1 MRLNPDT
8 RGMTILLAM
17 MVGLGPLSTDMYLA
31 SMPHIGAALGASNAS
46 VQLTMS
52 IYIVGF
58 AFGQVMHGPLS
69 DKYGRRPVL
78 LGGFALYVTASA
90 ACIAA
95 TTIDLLIAARIA
107 QAIGAAA
114 STILARSIVRD
125 LYEGARAGRQL
136 AAMSVIAGLTPI
148 CAPVLGGVLQAW
160 FGWQASFAA
169 MGMLGGA
176 LAAAIFLLLPETNR
190 HIHAGPISAGT
201 ILTSFGVVLQNRAYR
216 SYLGIQA
223 FSYNGLFAFLCGSSY
238 VLQEIYGFSPAQFG
252 LVFGTCSVSFVL
264 GAYLGGRMVARRGL
278 DGMIRLGVLCLLI
291 GGVGQVLG
299 VLAFPKVTAALVIPE
314 MIYFMGIGFLLPNT
328 QAAAM
333 QPFPERAGAA
343 SSLIGF
349 AQMMSA
355 ALVSW
360 IMAAQLGQTALP
372 MAIVMA
378 VAGLGAFLVFHT
390 TKRHRKTQSF

>member
-1 MRLNPDT
+1 MRLNPGT

-52 IYIVGF
+52 IYIVAF
-58 AFGQVMHGPLS
+58 AFGQVLHGPLS

-78 LGGFALYVTASA
+78 LGGFALYV
-90 ACIAA
+90 AA
-95 TTIDLLIAARIA
+95 TLACVASSTIDLLIAARVA
-107 QAIGAAA
+107 QALGAAA

-125 LYEGARAGRQL
+125 LYEGAQAGRQL
-136 AAMSVIAGLTPI
+136 AAMSAIAGLTPI

-160 FGWQASFAA
+160 FDWRASFAA

-176 LAAAIFLLLPETNR
+176 LAAAVFLLLPETNR
-190 HIHAGPISAGT
+190 YAHSGPISART
-201 ILTSFGVVLQNRAYR
+201 ILSSFGVVLENRAYR

-223 FSYNGLFAFLCGSSY
+223 FSYNGLFAFLSGSSY
-238 VLQEIYGFSPAQFG
+238 VLQKVYGFSPVHFG
-252 LVFGTCSVSFVL
+252 LLFATCSFSFVC
-264 GAYLGGRMVARRGL
+264 GAFLGGRMVARRGL
-278 DGMIRLGVLCLLI
+278 DGMIRLGVLCLLL
-291 GGVGQVLG
+291 GGLGQVLG
-299 VLAFPKVTAALVIPE
+299 VLALPTTTAALVFPE
-314 MIYFMGIGFLLPNT
+314 MVYFLGIGFLLPNT

-355 ALVSW
+355 ALVGW
-360 IMAAQLGQTALP
+360 IMAASLGETALP
-372 MAIVMA
+372 LALVMA
-378 VAGLGAFLVFHT
+378 LAGLGAFLVFHA
-390 TKRHRKTQSF
+390 TKRHRKGQGR